1 MSNQLKDSENSFLG
15 RIADLDD
22 SDKPREK
29 ALSLGIRSLSNAE
42 LLAIIFGSGLPGK
55 SVISMSQEVLA
66 SCDNRLSRLS
76 RLSIHE
82 MKKNFK
88 GVGTAKAISL
98 AAAFELGLRAR
109 DEDAT
114 LDPQIKSSTD
124 IYNMIRVKLQRLE
137 YEEFWVL
144 YLSRSNR
151 VIFEECMSK
160 GGVSGTVIDVRLILK
175 RAIEL
180 LSSGIIL
187 VHNHPSGNTRPSPED
202 DRITAKIKEAA
213 SLLDINVLDHL
224 IITPT
229 DYFSYNDNGRL

>member
-1 MSNQLKDSENSFLG
+1 MSDQIKEPDNRFLG

-82 MKKNFK
+82 MKKRFK

-98 AAAFELGLRAR
+98 AAAFELGLRTR
-109 DEDAT
+109 DEDVA
-114 LDPQIKSSTD
+114 LDTQIKSSTD
-124 IYNMIRVKLQRLE
+124 IYNMMRVKLERLE

-160 GGVSGTVIDVRLILK
+160 GGVSGTVTDVRLILK

-180 LSSGIIL
+180 LASGIIL
-187 VHNHPSGNTRPSPED
+187 VHNHPSGNLRPSPDD
-202 DRITAKIKEAA
+202 DRITTKAKEAA
-213 SLLDINVLDHL
+213 KLLDINVLDHL

-229 DYFSYNDNGRL
+229 NYFSYNDNGRI

>member
-1 MSNQLKDSENSFLG
+1 MSDQLKEPENRFLG
-15 RIADLDD
+15 RIADLDE

-29 ALSLGIRSLSNAE
+29 ALSQGIRSLSNAE

-76 RLSIHE
+76 RMSIHE
-82 MKKNFK
+82 MKKSFK

-98 AAAFELGLRAR
+98 AAAFELGLRTR
-109 DEDAT
+109 DEDAA
-114 LDPQIKSSTD
+114 LDPQIKCSTD
-124 IYNMIRVKLQRLE
+124 IYNIMRTKLERLE

-151 VIFEECMSK
+151 VIYEECMSK
-160 GGVSGTVIDVRLILK
+160 GGVSGTVTDIRLILK

-180 LSSGIIL
+180 LASGIIL
-187 VHNHPSGNTRPSPED
+187 VHNHPSGNLRPSTDD
-202 DRITAKIKEAA
+202 DRITTKAKEAA
-213 SLLDINVLDHL
+213 KLLDINVLDHL

-229 DYFSYNDNGRL
+229 SYFSYNDNGRL

>member
-1 MSNQLKDSENSFLG
+1 MSDQLKEPENRFLG

-29 ALSLGIRSLSNAE
+29 ALALGIRSLSNAE

-76 RLSIHE
+76 RMSIHE
-82 MKKNFK
+82 MKKSFK

-98 AAAFELGLRAR
+98 AAAFELGLRTR
-109 DEDAT
+109 DEDAA
-114 LDPQIKSSTD
+114 LDPQVKNSTD
-124 IYNMIRVKLQRLE
+124 IYNMMRVKLQRLE
-137 YEEFWVL
+137 Y
-144 YLSRSNR
+144 
-151 VIFEECMSK
+151 EECMSK
-160 GGVSGTVIDVRLILK
+160 GGVSGTVIDARLILK

-180 LSSGIIL
+180 LASSIIL
-187 VHNHPSGNTRPSPED
+187 VHNHPSGNLRPSPED
-202 DRITAKIKEAA
+202 DRITAKTKEAA
-213 SLLDINVLDHL
+213 LLLDINVLDHL

-229 DYFSYNDNGRL
+229 DYFSYSDNGRL

>member
-1 MSNQLKDSENSFLG
+1 MDDQLKEPENRFLG
-15 RIADLDD
+15 RIADLDE

-29 ALSLGIRSLSNAE
+29 ALSQGIRSLSNAE

-76 RLSIHE
+76 RMSIHE
-82 MKKNFK
+82 MKKSFK

-98 AAAFELGLRAR
+98 AAAFELGLRTR
-109 DEDAT
+109 DEDAA
-114 LDPQIKSSTD
+114 LDPQIKNSTD
-124 IYNMIRVKLQRLE
+124 IYNLMRVKLERLE

-151 VIFEECMSK
+151 VIYEECMSK
-160 GGVSGTVIDVRLILK
+160 GGVSGTVTDIRLILK

-180 LSSGIIL
+180 LASGIIL
-187 VHNHPSGNTRPSPED
+187 VHNHPSGNLCPSPDD
-202 DRITAKIKEAA
+202 DRITTKAKEAA
-213 SLLDINVLDHL
+213 KLLDINVLDHL

-229 DYFSYNDNGRL
+229 AYFSYTDNGRL

>member
-1 MSNQLKDSENSFLG
+1 MSDQLKEPENRFIG
-15 RIADLDD
+15 RIADLDEG
-22 SDKPREK
+22 DKPREK
-29 ALSLGIRSLSNAE
+29 ALSQGIRSWSNAE

-82 MKKNFK
+82 MKKKFK

-98 AAAFELGLRAR
+98 AAAFELGLRTR
-109 DEDAT
+109 DEDAA
-114 LDPQIKSSTD
+114 LDPQIKCSTD
-124 IYNMIRVKLQRLE
+124 IYNIMRTKLERLE

-151 VIFEECMSK
+151 IIYEECMSK
-160 GGVSGTVIDVRLILK
+160 GGVSGTITDIRLILK
-175 RAIEL
+175 RALEL
-180 LSSGIIL
+180 LASGIIL
-187 VHNHPSGNTRPSPED
+187 VHNHPSGNLRPSPDD
-202 DRITAKIKEAA
+202 DRITTKTKEAA
-213 SLLDINVLDHL
+213 KLLDINVLDHL

-229 DYFSYNDNGRL
+229 SYFSYNDNGRL

>member
-1 MSNQLKDSENSFLG
+1 MSDQLKEPENRFLG
-15 RIADLDD
+15 RIADLDE

-29 ALSLGIRSLSNAE
+29 ALSQGIRSLSNAE

-76 RLSIHE
+76 RMSIHE

-98 AAAFELGLRAR
+98 AAAFELGLRTR
-109 DEDAT
+109 DEDAA
-114 LDPQIKSSTD
+114 LDPQIKNSTD
-124 IYNMIRVKLQRLE
+124 IYNMMRVKLERLE

-160 GGVSGTVIDVRLILK
+160 GGVSGTVTDVRLILK

-180 LSSGIIL
+180 LASGIIL
-187 VHNHPSGNTRPSPED
+187 VHNHPSGNLRPSPDD
-202 DRITAKIKEAA
+202 DRITTKAKEAA
-213 SLLDINVLDHL
+213 KLLDINVLDHL

-229 DYFSYNDNGRL
+229 NYFSYNDNGRL

>member
-1 MSNQLKDSENSFLG
+1 MSDQLKDSENSFLG

>member
-1 MSNQLKDSENSFLG
+1 MDDQLKEPENRFLG
-15 RIADLDD
+15 RIADLDE

-29 ALSLGIRSLSNAE
+29 ALTQGIRSLSNAE

-76 RLSIHE
+76 RMSIHE
-82 MKKNFK
+82 MKKSFK

-98 AAAFELGLRAR
+98 AAAFELGLRTR
-109 DEDAT
+109 DEDAA
-114 LDPQIKSSTD
+114 LDPQVKCSTD
-124 IYNMIRVKLQRLE
+124 IYNIMRVKLERLE

-151 VIFEECMSK
+151 VIYEECMSK
-160 GGVSGTVIDVRLILK
+160 GGVSGTVTDVRLILK
-175 RAIEL
+175 RAFEL
-180 LSSGIIL
+180 LASGIIL
-187 VHNHPSGNTRPSPED
+187 VHNHPSGNTHPSPD
-202 DRITAKIKEAA
+202 DNRITAKIKEAA

-229 DYFSYNDNGRL
+229 DYFSYNDNGML

>member
-1 MSNQLKDSENSFLG
+1 MSDQLKEPENRFMG
-15 RIADLDD
+15 RIADLDEG
-22 SDKPREK
+22 DKPREK
-29 ALSLGIRSLSNAE
+29 ALTQGIRSLSNAE

-76 RLSIHE
+76 RMSIHE
-82 MKKNFK
+82 MKKSFK

-98 AAAFELGLRAR
+98 AAAFELGLRTR
-109 DEDAT
+109 DEDAA
-114 LDPQIKSSTD
+114 LDPQIKCSTD
-124 IYNMIRVKLQRLE
+124 IYNMMRAKLERLE

-151 VIFEECMSK
+151 VIYEECMSK
-160 GGVSGTVIDVRLILK
+160 GGVSGTVTDIRLILK

-180 LSSGIIL
+180 LASGIIL
-187 VHNHPSGNTRPSPED
+187 VHNHPSGNLRPSPDD
-202 DRITAKIKEAA
+202 DRITTKAKEAA
-213 SLLDINVLDHL
+213 KLLDINVLDHL

-229 DYFSYNDNGRL
+229 SYFSYNDNGRL

>member
-1 MSNQLKDSENSFLG
+1 MSDQIKEPENRFLG

-29 ALSLGIRSLSNAE
+29 ALTLGIRSLSNAE

-82 MKKNFK
+82 MKKRFK

-98 AAAFELGLRAR
+98 AAAFELGLRTR
-109 DEDAT
+109 DEDVAS
-114 LDPQIKSSTD
+114 DAQIKSSTD
-124 IYNMIRVKLQRLE
+124 IYNMMRVKLERLE

-160 GGVSGTVIDVRLILK
+160 GGVSGTVTDVRLILK

-180 LSSGIIL
+180 LASGIIL
-187 VHNHPSGNTRPSPED
+187 VHNHPSGNLRPSPDD
-202 DRITAKIKEAA
+202 DRITTKAKEAA
-213 SLLDINVLDHL
+213 KLLDINVLDHL

-229 DYFSYNDNGRL
+229 NYFSYNDNGRI

>member
-1 MSNQLKDSENSFLG
+1 MSDQLKEPENRFMG
-15 RIADLDD
+15 RIADLDEG
-22 SDKPREK
+22 DKPREK
-29 ALSLGIRSLSNAE
+29 ALSQGIRSLSNAE

-82 MKKNFK
+82 MKKKFK

-98 AAAFELGLRAR
+98 AAAFELGLRTR
-109 DEDAT
+109 DEDAA
-114 LDPQIKSSTD
+114 LDPQIKCSTD
-124 IYNMIRVKLQRLE
+124 IYNIMRIKLERLE

-151 VIFEECMSK
+151 IIYEECMSK
-160 GGVSGTVIDVRLILK
+160 GGVSGTITDIRLILK
-175 RAIEL
+175 RALEL
-180 LSSGIIL
+180 LASGIIL
-187 VHNHPSGNTRPSPED
+187 VHNHPSGNLRPSPDD
-202 DRITAKIKEAA
+202 DRITTKTKEAA
-213 SLLDINVLDHL
+213 KLLDINVLDHL

-229 DYFSYNDNGRL
+229 SYFSYNDNGRL